1 MRSKQSNNG
10 QDHRILFRVTEKK
23 ALFLFFLIVV
33 VYWRILYMH
42 CYSINL
48 TVVYN
53 NCGYRREAG
62 HRNNIKWIKKY
73 QKAKDNFEFFFY
85 FLGGKIFDLVN
96 GDSHDLL
103 KCYNLIYMYSYVY
116 LLSCL

>member
-1 MRSKQSNNG
+1 
-10 QDHRILFRVTEKK
+10 
-23 ALFLFFLIVV
+23 
-33 VYWRILYMH
+33 MH
-42 CYSINL
+42 CYSIL

-62 HRNNIKWIKKY
+62 HINNIKWIKY
-73 QKAKDNFEFFFY
+73 QKAKDNFLIFFFY
-85 FLGGKIFDLVN
+85 LFGGKTFDLVN

-103 KCYNLIYMYSYVY
+103 KCYNLIYSYVY

>member
-1 MRSKQSNNG
+1 
-10 QDHRILFRVTEKK
+10 
-23 ALFLFFLIVV
+23 
-33 VYWRILYMH
+33 MH

-53 NCGYRREAG
+53 NYGYMRETG
-62 HRNNIKWIKKY
+62 DINNIKWIKKY
-73 QKAKDNFEFFFY
+73 QKAKDNFLIFFSIY
-85 FLGGKIFDLVN
+85 LGGKTFDLVN

-103 KCYNLIYMYSYVY
+103 KYYNLIYSYVY